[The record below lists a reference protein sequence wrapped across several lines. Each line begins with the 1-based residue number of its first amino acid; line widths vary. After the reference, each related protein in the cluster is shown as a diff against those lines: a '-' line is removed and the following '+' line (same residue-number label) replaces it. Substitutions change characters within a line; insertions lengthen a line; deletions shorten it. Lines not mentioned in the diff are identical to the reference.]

1 MSAKGSVLVAMSGG
15 VDSSVAACLLLE
27 QGYEVVGSHM
37 SLVHLVGVEHGCCGP
52 AARADARSVAEV
64 AGFPFEICDL
74 SEEFASVIDD
84 FVNEHAAGRTPNP
97 CARCN
102 GDIKFG
108 AFLRRADQLGIDRV
122 ATGHYVRTEAAGD
135 RTHRLM
141 RGADRTKDQS
151 YMLHMLGQEQ
161 LRRSLFPVGGLSK
174 SETRALARRF
184 DLPVAS
190 KPDSQELCF
199 APAGDAGGFVR
210 RAAPELVRDGG
221 RIVDVQ
227 GRELG
232 AHDGTFAFTVGQRR
246 GLGIALGAP
255 AYVLEVD
262 ARANRG
268 GVGPR
273 DLRTKRGLEA
283 DRVSWVAG
291 RPPAPGPFEADVRIR
306 YRGED
311 AAAVVVVNEKG
322 FRVDFR
328 TPQPAV
334 APGQSAVIYRGDEVL
349 GGGRIVATHTQGQ
362 P

>member
-1 MSAKGSVLVAMSGG
+1 MSGG

-37 SLVHLVGVEHGCCGP
+37 SLVHLDGVEHGCCGP
-52 AARADARSVAEV
+52 VARADAEEVARI

-74 SEEFASVIDD
+74 TEDFASVIED

-108 AFLRRADQLGIDRV
+108 AFLRRADELGIDRV
-122 ATGHYVRTEAAGD
+122 ATGHYVRAEAAGD
-135 RTHRLM
+135 GTHRLL

-151 YMLHMLGQEQ
+151 YMLHMLGQDQ
-161 LRRSLFPVGGLSK
+161 LARSLFPVGGLSK
-174 SETRALARRF
+174 ARTRELARRF
-184 DLPVAS
+184 GLPVAS

-210 RAAPELVRDGG
+210 RAAPELVRNGG
-221 RIVDVQ
+221 RVVDVH
-227 GRELG
+227 GHELG

-246 GLGIALGAP
+246 GLGVSLGAP

-262 ARANRG
+262 ARANRVV
-268 GVGPR
+268 VGPR
-273 DLRTKRGLEA
+273 DLLTKRGLEA

-291 RPPAPGPFEADVRIR
+291 RPPAAGPFEADVRIR

-311 AAAVVVVNEKG
+311 VAGVVVATNENG

-334 APGQSAVIYRGDEVL
+334 APGQSVVVYRGDEVL
-349 GGGRIVATHTQGQ
+349 GGGRIVATHERGGG
-362 P
+362 